1 VIGPISLIVLGCQ
14 LPEELS
20 HWVIA
25 VILNGSM
32 TKRIKVTAKG
42 LTLQLRPPL
51 FSQDSIPPDRYPK

>member
-25 VILNGSM
+25 VILDGSM
-32 TKRIKVTAKG
+32 TKRIKVAAKG
-42 LTLQLRPPL
+42 LILQPAPASFLSRFHPA
-51 FSQDSIPPDRYPK
+51 